1 MENSNIIPQEIKNN
15 SLVKSTILAI
25 SIMWDVREEKDFFN
39 KCNWLN
45 GMHSDFEDCLSLLF
59 KHFADG
65 DESVK
70 SFAKR
75 IANIK

>member
-1 MENSNIIPQEIKNN
+1 MKNSNIIPQEIKNN
-15 SLVKSTILAI
+15 SLVKSTICAI
-25 SIMWDVREEKDFFN
+25 SIMWDVREEKDFFHR
-39 KCNWLN
+39 CNLLN

-75 IANIK
+75 IANIN

>member
-1 MENSNIIPQEIKNN
+1 MKNSNIIPQEIKNN

-25 SIMWDVREEKDFFN
+25 SIMWDVRKDKDFFN

-45 GMHSDFEDCLSLLF
+45 GMHSDYADCLSLLF
-59 KHFADG
+59 KHFAAG